1 MVKVGDFMSFI
12 NKELLIQRATSLNSN
27 TEAGRQYY
35 GSIYN
40 MIINMP
46 NEDVEKITHG
56 HWCFVRHYQD
66 KANGQCSECGKM
78 SPLRTSRDS
87 WGMWNI
93 DMPRCPVC
101 GAIMDGKINYR

>member
-1 MVKVGDFMSFI
+1 MSFV
-12 NKELLIQRATSLNSN
+12 NKELLIQRASALNSN
-27 TEAGRQYY
+27 TEAGRKYY
-35 GSIYN
+35 GSIYH

-46 NEDVEKITHG
+46 VADVEEIKHG
-56 HWCFVRHYQD
+56 HWYFVIKNQD
-66 KANGQCSECGKM
+66 EARGQCSKCGKM

-101 GAIMDGKINYR
+101 GAIMDGEIHYR

>member
-1 MVKVGDFMSFI
+1 MSYINREEAIRQIEEVQSLYVGQYFD
-12 NKELLIQRATSLNSN
+12 LI
-27 TEAGRQYY
+27 GRTLE
-35 GSIYN
+35 
-40 MIINMP
+40 IIKNLP
-46 NEDVEKITHG
+46 DEDVENITHG

-66 KANGQCSECGKM
+66 KASGQCSECGKM

-101 GAIMDGKINYR
+101 GAIMDGKVNYI